1 MKKLKLFLTMIL
13 SVLLISSL
21 ACQDNNVESEGEEEG
36 VQLKI
41 NETFDSVRKGVRLI
55 LSYDSP
61 SSSFVGVME
70 NITDETIK
78 SVRVEVH
85 LSNGVELGPTES
97 IDLATGQ
104 KEDVKLEAKG
114 QAFEWWSTHAESGEG
129 EIGSDHE
136 GEGEHS
142 GEREGGEHSGKR
154 EKGEHGSKSEGR
166 EHN

>member
-1 MKKLKLFLTMIL
+1 MKKTKIFWTLIL
-13 SVLLISSL
+13 SVLLISSA
-21 ACQDNNVESEGEEEG
+21 ACQEKTVDSGWEEEG

-55 LSYDSP
+55 LSYDAP
-61 SSSFVGVME
+61 SSSFIGTME
-70 NITDETIK
+70 NVTNETIR
-78 SVRVEVH
+78 SARVEVH

-97 IDLATGQ
+97 IDLAAEL

-114 QAFEWWSTHAESGEG
+114 EAFEWWSTHAESGEG
-129 EIGSDHE
+129 EHGTNHE

-142 GEREGGEHSGKR
+142 GEREGGEHRGER
-154 EKGEHGSKSEGR
+154 EKGEHDSKRESR

>member
-1 MKKLKLFLTMIL
+1 MKKSKLYLTMIL

-36 VQLKI
+36 IQLKI

-97 IDLATGQ
+97 IDLATRQ
-104 KEDVKLEAKG
+104 KEDVKLEAKE
-114 QAFEWWSTHAESGEG
+114 QTFEWWSTHAESGEG
-129 EIGSDHE
+129 EHGSNHE

-142 GEREGGEHSGKR
+142 GEREGGEHSGER
-154 EKGEHGSKSEGR
+154 EKGEHESKREGR